1 MQNNL
6 GKKIRKILTS
16 DFLIFIILLNVICVV
31 YHFTQKNDFH
41 VDEICS
47 FGSANSRSGPFLF
60 KGVNTYFEDVHQSA
74 YNKTYEGTDFHN
86 YIVVKKGLG
95 FDYVNL
101 WHNMEKDAHPP
112 LYFAIL
118 HTICSF
124 FPDTFSKWLGL
135 PINIISLIISLLFI
149 YKISQKIFSNKNISY
164 LSVIF
169 FGFCLATL
177 SMAVYIRSYMLQMCL
192 SLWLFWEHIQL
203 LEKNKFDGKIFT
215 KIFLAAVLGYLT
227 HYYLLVN
234 AFFLS
239 GVTCFIFLK
248 NKNFKLL
255 WQYALLMTASVISF
269 FIIYFPAADVLLHS
283 QRGTETLG
291 HSLYYYLTN
300 LEKLLSRPF
309 ELVLHHILALDALPI
324 KYFILVVVFLY
335 VFVKM
340 YGTDKVSNDKAF
352 LLLYTIPCAICLG
365 LIFPEMYE
373 FNSRYFSPLVPMLC
387 ILIIY
392 GINKVLEVLRL
403 KQVGRFYI
411 LSILVVA
418 NVFMT
423 DFSRRSVFSLEG
435 SEKLTKVINDVK
447 GANILYIGNI
457 QDIISLSWI
466 LCKTKGVSF
475 LSKHDKNNNYIIEND
490 NYDYIILYNKTIKD
504 SLQEAVASNSLSVFS
519 DKYLFTFRQGAYIYD
534 FYNIKPKQMMG
545 YKKDED
551 YI

>member
-164 LSVIF
+164 LIVIF

-255 WQYALLMTASVISF
+255 WQYALLMVASVISF

-291 HSLYYYLTN
+291 HSLYYYLIN
-300 LEKLLSRPF
+300 LAQLLSRPF
-309 ELVLHHILALDALPI
+309 ELVLYHILALDALPI

-335 VFVKM
+335 LFVKM
-340 YGTDKVSNDKAF
+340 YGADKVLNDKAF
-352 LLLYTIPCAICLG
+352 LLLYTIPCTVCLG

-373 FNSRYFSPLVPMLC
+373 FNFRYFSPLVPMLC

-411 LSILVVA
+411 LSLLVIA

-423 DFSRRSVFSLEG
+423 DFSRRSVCSFKG
-435 SEKLTKVINDVK
+435 SSQLQEVMKQTQHSKILYAGYLPDFISMSWIWQNVQDVK
-447 GANILYIGNI
+447 IINPKNIYAENLNDYGYVIVYNGISACLFCEAMPKVNLKLIG
-457 QDIISLSWI
+457 
-466 LCKTKGVSF
+466 T
-475 LSKHDKNNNYIIEND
+475 E
-490 NYDYIILYNKTIKD
+490 
-504 SLQEAVASNSLSVFS
+504 
-519 DKYLFTFRQGAYIYD
+519 YLFTFKQGTYQYD
-534 FYNIKPKQMMG
+534 FYKIKG
-545 YKKDED
+545 EAND
-551 YI
+551 

>member
-1 MQNNL
+1 MIVHF
-6 GKKIRKILTS
+6 KKYILA
-16 DFLIFIILLNVICVV
+16 LCILLNIIVITG
-31 YHFTQKNDFH
+31 YFAQKKDFH
-41 VDEICS
+41 VDEIFS
-47 FGSANSRSGPFLF
+47 FGHSNSRQGAFLLSGIDSFF
-60 KGVNTYFEDVHQSA
+60 IDTTGVF
-74 YNKTYEGTDFHN
+74 YNNIVTSKKFHN
-86 YIVVKKGLG
+86 YITVQDNETFTYFPILENLSIG
-95 FDYVNL
+95 VN
-101 WHNMEKDAHPP
+101 PP
-112 LYFAIL
+112 FFYILL

-135 PINIISLIISLLFI
+135 PINIISLIISLLFV
-149 YKISQKIFSNKNISY
+149 YKISQKIFADKNVSY

-227 HYYLLVN
+227 HYYLLIN

-239 GVTCFIFLK
+239 AVTCFIFLK

-255 WQYALLMTASVISF
+255 WQYALLMVASVISF

-283 QRGTETLG
+283 QRGTEALG
-291 HSLYYYLTN
+291 RSLYYYLTN
-300 LEKLLSRPF
+300 LAQLLSRPF
-309 ELVLHHILALDALPI
+309 ELVLYHILALDALPI

-335 VFVKM
+335 LFVKM
-340 YGTDKVSNDKAF
+340 YGADKVSNDKAF

>member
-16 DFLIFIILLNVICVV
+16 DFLIFIILFNVICVV

-41 VDEICS
+41 VDEIYS

-60 KGVNTYFEDVHQSA
+60 EGVDAYFEDVHQSA

-135 PINIISLIISLLFI
+135 PINIISLIISLLFV
-149 YKISQKIFSNKNISY
+149 YKISQKIFADKNISY

-215 KIFLAAVLGYLT
+215 QIFLAAVLGYLT
-227 HYYLLVN
+227 HYYLLIN

-239 GVTCFIFLK
+239 AVTCFIFLK

-255 WQYALLMTASVISF
+255 WQYALLMVASVISF

-283 QRGTETLG
+283 QRGTEALG
-291 HSLYYYLTN
+291 RSLYYYLTN
-300 LEKLLSRPF
+300 LAQLLSRPF
-309 ELVLHHILALDALPI
+309 ELVLYHILALDALPI

-335 VFVKM
+335 LFVKM
-340 YGTDKVSNDKAF
+340 YGADKVSNDKAF

-418 NVFMT
+418 NVFIT
-423 DFSRRSVFSLEG
+423 DFSCRSVFSLEG

-504 SLQEAVASNSLSVFS
+504 SLQEAVASNFLSVFS